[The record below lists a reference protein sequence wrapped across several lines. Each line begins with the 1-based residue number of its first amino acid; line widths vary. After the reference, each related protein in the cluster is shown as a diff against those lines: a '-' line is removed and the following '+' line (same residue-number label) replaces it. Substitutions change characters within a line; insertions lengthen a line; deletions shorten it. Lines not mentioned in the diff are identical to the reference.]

1 MIGSIFGYTSMGAQ
15 HPKKATEL
23 TETAEPDERLDHF
36 YRFKLVVPAGQ
47 VVKFVVKCVPRPNNC
62 GRSDFIDV

>member
-1 MIGSIFGYTSMGAQ
+1 MQ

-23 TETAEPDERLDHF
+23 IETAEPDERLDHF

-47 VVKFVVKCVPRPNNC
+47 VVKFVVKCVTKPSKSGPHFLLLFC
-62 GRSDFIDV
+62 